1 MNGSRVEPS
10 SGCQEL
16 ESRERGEVEGGGLE
30 YVKTL
35 VFFLSCKSND
45 KYGRVLDG
53 RCDDVQG
60 SKEEGKGVT
69 GLFLKCGRMRS

>member
-1 MNGSRVEPS
+1 MSGVGVE
-10 SGCQEL
+10 GTWGG
-16 ESRERGEVEGGGLE
+16 RGGGGLE